1 MDKLEDK
8 IRFHVVSIL
17 GNFKGHETL
26 VSMEYI
32 DDELREILDINLMDK
47 NWLKVLSSTLADMEE
62 EGEILSCEVLNADGY
77 SKVFWVE

>member
-8 IRFHVVSIL
+8 IRFHVISTL
-17 GNFKGHETL
+17 EEFNGYETL

-32 DDELREILDINLMDK
+32 DDTLREVLDINLMDK

-62 EGEILSCEVLNADGY
+62 EGEIHSCEVLNADGY